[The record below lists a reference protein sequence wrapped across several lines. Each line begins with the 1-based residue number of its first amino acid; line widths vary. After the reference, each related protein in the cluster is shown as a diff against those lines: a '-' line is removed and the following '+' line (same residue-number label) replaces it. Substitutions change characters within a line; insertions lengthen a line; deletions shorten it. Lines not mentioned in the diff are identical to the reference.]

1 MSRDSDL
8 DNFMNIVNEI
18 LDDLNS
24 INSYQEINP
33 PQKKLRV
40 GLPPLHPN
48 IPSFYRNKTDKKDKS
63 TASLSQGIAFHIKNL
78 STKT

>member
-8 DNFMNIVNEI
+8 DNFMNIIDEI
-18 LDDLNS
+18 LNDLNS

-33 PQKKLRV
+33 PKKKLRI

-48 IPSFYRNKTDKKDKS
+48 KPSFYNEKKDKS
-63 TASLSQGIAFHIKNL
+63 TASLGQGIAFHIKNL

>member
-1 MSRDSDL
+1 MNSDL

-33 PQKKLRV
+33 PKKKLRQ

-48 IPSFYRNKTDKKDKS
+48 KPSFYSDKKDKF
-63 TASLSQGIAFHIKNL
+63 TASFGQGIAFHIKNL

>member
-1 MSRDSDL
+1 MNSDL
-8 DNFMNIVNEI
+8 DNFMNIIDEI
-18 LDDLNS
+18 LNDLNS

-33 PQKKLRV
+33 PKKKLRQ

-48 IPSFYRNKTDKKDKS
+48 KPSFYCEKKSNAFQCQK
-63 TASLSQGIAFHIKNL
+63 LGQGIAFHIKNL